1 MAGYSNAETFEHA
14 TLAQLVE
21 QRIRNAW
28 VSGSTPEGGSSL
40 PPRAERRRY
49 RMKSSSSAPS
59 SVAVIPRARWRRPQR
74 LEEQRFHPSVFQEQ
88 VFHLAW
94 LSLRAFLSQ
103 ITAATRAFVP
113 NRFADLSLPVDLPQS
128 AEDNLPKTMCR
139 GQPAEVSLG
148 IRRSA
153 SGLPL

>member
-1 MAGYSNAETFEHA
+1 
-14 TLAQLVE
+14 
-21 QRIRNAW
+21 
-28 VSGSTPEGGSSL
+28 
-40 PPRAERRRY
+40 
-49 RMKSSSSAPS
+49 MKSSSSAPS
-59 SVAVIPRARWRRPQR
+59 SVAVIPRARRRRAQR
-74 LEEQRFHPSVFQEQ
+74 LEELAFHPSVFQEQ

-113 NRFADLSLPVDLPQS
+113 NRFADLSLLVELPQC
-128 AEDNLPKTMCR
+128 AELSVPR
-139 GQPAEVSLG
+139 FPFG